1 MHHFAG
7 YEIKET
13 LLTLVHEKTE
23 LVGVETLTQNGIND
37 GISIERI
44 DHQVASES
52 DNEAASIQDLPGPDG
67 TYGVKQ

>member
-1 MHHFAG
+1 M
-7 YEIKET
+7 
-13 LLTLVHEKTE
+13 HEKTE